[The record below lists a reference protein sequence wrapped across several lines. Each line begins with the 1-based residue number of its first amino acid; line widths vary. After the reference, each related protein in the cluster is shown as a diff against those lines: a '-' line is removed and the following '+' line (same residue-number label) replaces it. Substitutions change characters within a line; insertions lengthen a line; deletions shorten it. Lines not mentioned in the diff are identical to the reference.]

1 MTTKK
6 EHSLFKEVVVALIIL
21 FFIALL
27 VWLLELI
34 KMPISIHESL
44 YLFSIEQLFSLAIGL
59 LMAILFIQLIHSTIK
74 SIVFVTIIY
83 LFIFILM
90 AILFGFVYINSYA
103 YLFFISYANYFSLT
117 MGMFITLIAFKFIRN
132 RKDRI

>member
-6 EHSLFKEVVVALIIL
+6 EHSLFKEVVVSLIIL
-21 FFIALL
+21 LFIAIL
-27 VWLLELI
+27 VWIFELI
-34 KMPISIHESL
+34 KMPISIHKSL

>member
-6 EHSLFKEVVVALIIL
+6 EHSLVKETVVALIIL

-27 VWLLELI
+27 VWIFELI